1 MHPLVT
7 NGAEVHNEK
16 LQAQVELI
24 TQLGEDG
31 YKYGAKMS
39 DDMNN
44 PVSVETYAADNDMT
58 PQQVI
63 EVIRHGDKITG
74 TEYGGRW
81 YVTGEVPI
89 SPAVIAAQ
97 DRYIGASMR
106 SPVIAL
112 ALAVLIGPVG
122 ALYGSMIGGLILI
135 LIGVFSW
142 GAFGLT
148 GVVMLW
154 LAAIVVGPVGA
165 VAHNHR
171 VAANAAFMAEIA
183 QSDDRSI

>member
-1 MHPLVT
+1 MHSSIT
-7 NGAEVHNEK
+7 NGAVANNEEQ
-16 LQAQVELI
+16 QAQVELI
-24 TQLGEDG
+24 SQLGEGGD
-31 YKYGAKMS
+31 KYGAKMS
-39 DDMNN
+39 DDMKNS
-44 PVSVETYAADNDMT
+44 VSVETYAVDNDMT

-63 EVIRHGDKITG
+63 EEIKHGDKIMG
-74 TEYGGRW
+74 TRHHGRW

-148 GVVMLW
+148 GVIILW
-154 LAAIVVGPVGA
+154 LAAMVVGPVGA
-165 VAHNHR
+165 VAHNDK

-183 QSDDRSI
+183 RRSARST